1 MESSGERTSY
11 HSYTIHIPYINLE
24 KKLSPD
30 IAITPIFQKAM
41 RRKGYEYVPSYT
53 RYKIASDKKIQIL
66 ITLGYNKTENRSYIL
81 LLSDTDEITDEQFKA
96 AQKDIL
102 EIVAELTETD
112 TPFGISNS
120 EYETASEEEEAN
132 GEAKS
137 KPKRNKTNYK
147 DASEHTVFIAIKDNK
162 ELAEKIMDD
171 GEIPRTIEIITEPDD
186 IEGLITRMKR
196 KFQTKTGK
204 PGPSAGLCRDIP
216 IDYVLGKL
224 DKVNILI
231 AYLFKPVGEEKHELA
246 GLAFVDYPK
255 SAKKPFYLHLICAHE
270 AYKGVADYMMQMIK
284 SMAGDTPIVL
294 YSVEGLP
301 KYYRKRHGF
310 KTIKMPTYKKSLKGL
325 TAMKWSRAA
334 AAGAGSSAKTR
345 KNKNKN

>member
-11 HSYTIHIPYINLE
+11 HSYTIHIPDINLE
-24 KKLSPD
+24 KRLSPD

-41 RRKGYEYVPSYT
+41 RRKGYEYVPAYT
-53 RYKIASDKKIQIL
+53 RYKLPSNKEIQIL
-66 ITLGYNKTENRSYIL
+66 ITLGYNKAENRSYIL

-96 AQKDIL
+96 AQKAIL
-102 EIVAELTETD
+102 EIVVELTETD

-120 EYETASEEEEAN
+120 EYETASEEEE
-132 GEAKS
+132 EAEAEAAA
-137 KPKRNKTNYK
+137 KPKRNKINYK
-147 DASEHTVFIAIKDNK
+147 DATEHTVFIAIKDNK
-162 ELAEKIMDD
+162 ELAEKIADD
-171 GEIPRTIEIITEPDD
+171 EKIPRTLEIITEPDD
-186 IEGLITRMKR
+186 IEALITKMKR

-204 PGPSAGLCRDIP
+204 PGPSAGLCRGIP
-216 IDYVLGKL
+216 IDYVLSKL
-224 DKVNILI
+224 DKVNVLI
-231 AYLFKPVGEEKHELA
+231 AYLFKPVGEDKHELA

-255 SAKKPFYLHLICAHE
+255 SVKKPFYLHLICAHE

-284 SMAGDTPIVL
+284 QMAGDIPIVL

-310 KTIKMPTYKKSLKGL
+310 KTIKMQPYKKSLKGL
-325 TAMKWSRAA
+325 TAMKWT
-334 AAGAGSSAKTR
+334 SAKTR